1 MHACIHTYTHTYRQT
16 DIHTDRQT
24 YIHTYIHTYIYAGTG
39 GDLETQWSTDT
50 SECDQCASTAMRPAC
65 AKPSSCPRSD
75 GDVPELCHED
85 DGLIHEDGVLVAVIA
100 VIIGLSVIVSLVM
113 AFRRLCRQRQKVE
126 VQVPPMQPMPAHAQ
140 MQAQPAHVMQGIQV
154 QAQMQPPGVLHGA
167 SLAR

>member
-1 MHACIHTYTHTYRQT
+1 
-16 DIHTDRQT
+16 
-24 YIHTYIHTYIYAGTG
+24 
-39 GDLETQWSTDT
+39 
-50 SECDQCASTAMRPAC
+50 AMRPAC

-85 DGLIHEDGVLVAVIA
+85 DGLIHEDGALVGSVIA

-140 MQAQPAHVMQGIQV
+140 MQAQPALVMQGVQV
-154 QAQMQPPGVLHGA
+154 QASMQPPGVLQGA
-167 SLAR
+167 SLAL